1 ARWLL
6 KDADIFIFDEP
17 TKGIDIWAK
26 QEIYLK
32 IKELAR
38 KGKAILL
45 ISSELE
51 EILLLSDCVGVMAE
65 GSLVAILGGEEATQE
80 TIMEYALRRK

>member
-1 ARWLL
+1 M

-17 TKGIDIWAK
+17 TKGIDILAK

-32 IKELAR
+32 IRELAK
-38 KGKAILL
+38 KGKSIIL

-51 EILLLSDCVGVMAE
+51 EILSLADRVGVMCE
-65 GSLVAILGGEEATQE
+65 GRLVGILDHKEATQE
-80 TIMEYALRRK
+80 MIMEYALRRTKR